1 MKYDDANFSN
11 IVKCSVP
18 RLLRTIDLK
27 CKFQLIASPTFIF
40 FIRLNITKVTFV
52 TFYW

>member
-1 MKYDDANFSN
+1 MKYDNANFSN
-11 IVKCSVP
+11 IVKCSVL

-40 FIRLNITKVTFV
+40 FYSFEYNKGNFC
-52 TFYW
+52 